1 MVGGAGGDEFVVA
14 FLEVSSTVE
23 ELLFEFGDS
32 LTEGA
37 GFVGSGESGVVDDL
51 CAKDFG
57 QPLGELGEMHSVS
70 ANLATFTTFI
80 TEITDGLPCTPG
92 SRTCTWLRAT
102 RAQHA
107 RCSKRGRD

>member
-1 MVGGAGGDEFVVA
+1 LAGAGGDEFVVA

-37 GFVGSGESGVVDDL
+37 DCVSSGESGVVADL

-57 QPLGELGEMHSVS
+57 QPLGELGVLVS
-70 ANLATFTTFI
+70 ESFVVFAV
-80 TEITDGLPCTPG
+80 
-92 SRTCTWLRAT
+92 
-102 RAQHA
+102 
-107 RCSKRGRD
+107 